1 MTDEPIDWSQ
11 IYYEHPSRDMP
22 DHLWKRW
29 MRDGHPPMGR
39 RQSEAERVRDMVA
52 PLLELVTREVLV
64 AVDEKLAELRKEFRG
79 LARKARLRRW
89 DRKDIQRFV
98 DSKPRA
104 PE

>member
-1 MTDEPIDWSQ
+1 MADDELIDWSQ
-11 IYYEHPSRDMP
+11 IFYEHPSRDMP
-22 DHLWKRW
+22 DHIWRRW
-29 MRDGHPPMGR
+29 MRDGHPPLGKK
-39 RQSEAERVRDMVA
+39 SEADRIRAAVA
-52 PLLELVTREVLV
+52 PMFELMMREVLT
-64 AVDEKLAELRKEFRG
+64 AVDEKQAELRREFRS